1 MKTYNHI
8 YVLEDKVMKNN
19 ITEVVF
25 ILDRS
30 GSMGGLESDTIGGF
44 NSTLKKQK
52 ELDGKCLIT
61 TVLFDDQYEIIHDRV
76 DAREAKEITEKEY
89 FVRGCTALVDAIG
102 KSITHIEKIHK
113 YSRPE
118 DIPEHTMF
126 IITTD
131 GMENASREY
140 SADKVRKMIE
150 QKKETGWEFL
160 FIGANIDAVETA
172 RNYGIDADKSVDYVN
187 DSPGVLNV
195 HSSISKAVCC
205 MRTMG
210 SVGREWSEEISE
222 DFNKRSGKKT
232 RKSKK

>member
-102 KSITHIEKIHK
+102 KSISHIEKIHK

-126 IITTD
+126 IITLCYISAFVNIIRIIYEFRISYK
-131 GMENASREY
+131 GLVYISYVSRKDDLY
-140 SADKVRKMIE
+140 H
-150 QKKETGWEFL
+150 
-160 FIGANIDAVETA
+160 
-172 RNYGIDADKSVDYVN
+172 NYRRYGECQQ
-187 DSPGVLNV
+187 GVF
-195 HSSISKAVCC
+195 
-205 MRTMG
+205 R
-210 SVGREWSEEISE
+210 R
-222 DFNKRSGKKT
+222 
-232 RKSKK
+232 